1 MSAIINENVAYLVSE
16 NYNYYLVTSYEVE
29 VCYFCEGFQ
38 MYNIADV
45 RHCTSVSVIILS
57 AKWRPALADRKYF
70 LFIVC
75 KQSKVNLVYKFVA
88 TAGF

>member
-1 MSAIINENVAYLVSE
+1 MLIRNVSTVVLMTRDE
-16 NYNYYLVTSYEVE
+16 K

-38 MYNIADV
+38 TYNIADV

-75 KQSKVNLVYKFVA
+75 EQKSKFSLKFVA

>member
-1 MSAIINENVAYLVSE
+1 MSAIINENVACWVSE
-16 NYNYYLVTSYEVE
+16 NYNYYLVTRHAIE

-38 MYNIADV
+38 TYYIADV

-75 KQSKVNLVYKFVA
+75 EQNKVNLVYKFVA